1 MESLTILPF
10 TEDHWPAVWGI
21 LEPAFRSGET
31 YVYPTDISEED
42 ARRVWVDAPA
52 ATFVAMDETGTVVGT
67 YYLKP
72 NQPGLGDHICN
83 CGYVVSETAQ
93 GRGIASKMCAY
104 SQEEAIR
111 RGFRAMQF
119 NLVVSTNTRAVGL
132 WQKLGFRIIGTIP
145 EAYRHARLGFVD
157 AHVMHKALGRRSLI

>member
-10 TEDHWPAVWGI
+10 AEEHWSAVWSI

-31 YVYPTDISEED
+31 YVYATDITEEE
-42 ARRVWVDAPA
+42 AHRVWIEGPP
-52 ATFVAMDETGTVVGT
+52 ATFVAVDESNTVVGT

-72 NQPGLGDHICN
+72 NQPGIGDHICN
-83 CGYVVSETAQ
+83 CGYVVSEQAQ
-93 GRGIASKMCAY
+93 GRGIASKMCAH

-111 RGFRAMQF
+111 RRFRAMQF

-157 AHVMHKALGRRSLI
+157 AHIMHKALI

>member
-10 TEDHWPAVWGI
+10 EEEHWPAVWGI

-42 ARRVWVDAPA
+42 ARRSWIGGILT
-52 ATFVAMDETGTVVGT
+52 TFVAVDETSTVVGT

-72 NQPGLGDHICN
+72 NMPGLGDHICN
-83 CGYVVSETAQ
+83 CGYVVSEAAQ
-93 GRGIASKMCAY
+93 GRGVASTMCAH

-119 NLVVSTNTRAVGL
+119 NLVVSTNTRAVRL
-132 WQKLGFRIIGTIP
+132 WQKLGFQIIGTIP
-145 EAYRHARLGFVD
+145 EAYRHAHLGFVD
-157 AHVMHKALGRRSLI
+157 GHVMHKALGVGA

>member
-1 MESLTILPF
+1 MESLTIQSF
-10 TEDHWPAVWGI
+10 TEEHWPAVWAI

-31 YVYPTDISEED
+31 YVYPTDISEEE
-42 ARRVWVDAPA
+42 AHRSWIEIPA
-52 ATFVAMDETGTVVGT
+52 ATFIAVDETGAVVGT

-83 CGYVVSETAQ
+83 CGYVVSEATQ
-93 GRGIASKMCAY
+93 GRGIASKMCAH

-111 RGFRAMQF
+111 QGFRAMQF

-157 AHVMHKALGRRSLI
+157 AHVMHKALV